1 MRMVWCAD
9 GPRCTAGPD
18 LTRGPCPAWSLGVH
32 GAAFPR
38 VPLILVR
45 EGCNLR
51 GRRATIGTRP
61 IRHDAAIRPMSR
73 KSARSRR
80 KSQPTHS
87 ATQQE
92 LPLLDLRAS
101 ELQPASAP
109 DTSHPADAS
118 PRSTRTIEFL
128 LRALPIGWRDK
139 ARDLLVL
146 VRMDRPIG
154 ALLLLWPTW
163 WALWLAADGFPPWK
177 YLAVFTVGVFV
188 MRAAGCAMNDFA
200 DRKLDPQVQ
209 RTAGRPIAA
218 GRVKPQEAVMVF
230 VGLCLFGFALVLAFT
245 NPLTIYLSFA
255 GAALAALYPFS
266 KRYTHL
272 PQVVLGA
279 AFGWGIPMAFAAIT
293 NGLPPVCWLLFFGNV
308 LFSTIYDTEYAMVDR
323 EDDLRA
329 GAKSTAILFG
339 EADLPILG
347 ILMAT
352 LLFTLLLVGQRAQ
365 LEWPFLAGLGVA
377 LLLFAWQLWN
387 MRWRQRDACF
397 AAFRNNNWVGGVVWL
412 GMVVALAMK

>member
-1 MRMVWCAD
+1 M
-9 GPRCTAGPD
+9 PR
-18 LTRGPCPAWSLGVH
+18 
-32 GAAFPR
+32 
-38 VPLILVR
+38 
-45 EGCNLR
+45 
-51 GRRATIGTRP
+51 
-61 IRHDAAIRPMSR
+61 
-73 KSARSRR
+73 KRSQPRR
-80 KSQPTHS
+80 KPAAPPP
-87 ATQQE
+87 ATQSE
-92 LPLLDLRAS
+92 LPLLDLRGAD
-101 ELQPASAP
+101 LPPAPSA
-109 DTSHPADAS
+109 DTSRPADAS
-118 PRSTRTIEFL
+118 SRSTRTIEFL
-128 LRALPIGWRDK
+128 LRALPAGWRDK
-139 ARDLLVL
+139 TRDLLVL

-177 YLAVFTVGVFV
+177 YLIVFTVGVFV

-200 DRKLDPQVQ
+200 DRKLDPLVA

-218 GRVKPQEAVMVF
+218 GRVRPREALFVF
-230 VGLCLFGFALVLAFT
+230 VGLCLLGFVLVLAFT
-245 NPLTIYLSFA
+245 NRLTIYLSFA

-266 KRYTHL
+266 KRYTQL

-293 NGLPPVCWLLFFGNV
+293 NDLPPVCWLLFFGNI

-323 EDDLRA
+323 DDDLRA

-339 EADLPILG
+339 DADLPILG

-412 GMVVALAMK
+412 GMVVALALR